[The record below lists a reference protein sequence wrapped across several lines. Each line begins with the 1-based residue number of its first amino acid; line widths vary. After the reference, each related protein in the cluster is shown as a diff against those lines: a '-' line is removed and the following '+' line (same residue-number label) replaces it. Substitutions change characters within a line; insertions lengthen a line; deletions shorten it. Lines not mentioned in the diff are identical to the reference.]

1 MKSLITVFAA
11 FNICLQ
17 KNENVMMCYFWKT
30 PLWVMQRTPAANL
43 RGRFLRQNKMKQ
55 TESKI
60 GLSKY
65 LGTKM
70 NDHTILFSF

>member
-1 MKSLITVFAA
+1 ML
-11 FNICLQ
+11 
-17 KNENVMMCYFWKT
+17 
-30 PLWVMQRTPAANL
+30 RTPAANL
-43 RGRFLRQNKMKQ
+43 KGRFLRQNKMKQ